1 MKALIAM
8 GANVNVSMDG
18 MTLLQLAIEKYGITE
33 VGTTSVEAVDSTR
46 GFEQPY
52 SLREP
57 PFLNGVVKEEP
68 FPDNMVTLLR
78 SVGATHCSE
87 RVFIPEPT
95 NEGGSDAGAT
105 NLQPDHNKISQK
117 YKELNDVVKTKRK
130 KYQQTRNSVVACE
143 ALDALEQV
151 DVYRMSNG
159 CKILC
164 LDGGGV
170 RGLVQIEMLRQI
182 EQKTGKRI
190 VDLFEWIVGTSTG
203 GIIALALVYG
213 MYIPT

>member
-1 MKALIAM
+1 
-8 GANVNVSMDG
+8 
-18 MTLLQLAIEKYGITE
+18 
-33 VGTTSVEAVDSTR
+33 
-46 GFEQPY
+46 
-52 SLREP
+52 
-57 PFLNGVVKEEP
+57 
-68 FPDNMVTLLR
+68 MVTLLK

-87 RVFIPEPT
+87 TLFTPQPT
-95 NEGGSDAGAT
+95 NEDGSDAGAI

-117 YKELNDVVKTKRK
+117 YKELNDVVKTKRN
-130 KYQQTRNSVVACE
+130 KYQQTESSVVACE
-143 ALDALEQV
+143 ALDALQQV

-182 EQKTGKRI
+182 EQKTGKKI
-190 VDLFEWIVGTSTG
+190 VNLFDWIVGTSTG

-213 MYIPT
+213 MYIPIKHCMHYSVALYILLPLQLGHQLQIFRDFICGSKEKCFHQVESIKLKRAIASNWSGT